1 MIHTPGPE
9 CLRSQDLVIGSGPGG
24 AITAALLAE
33 AGRDVAILEEGRCLP
48 LESCEPFSIA
58 EVLQKYRCGGLN
70 PAFGRPTIALAEGCC
85 AGGGSEINGAL
96 YHRTPEEVLALWR
109 ERYEV
114 RDLGPTEMEPHFRFC
129 EEALSVCLT
138 PGETPAA
145 SRKLLE
151 GADSLGWRAME
162 VPRCFHYDGG
172 AGPDGSPLG
181 TRQSMTKT
189 FLPRAIS
196 AGARLVT
203 ETRAVV
209 LDRQH
214 GRWNVTLARRDGG
227 VAETSAPTTA
237 VADAVF
243 VCGGAVETP
252 ALLRRSGIT
261 RHIGNSLALHPTVKV
276 AARFPEEVNHEHLG
290 VPVHQVRE
298 FAPQMSLGCS
308 VSSLPY
314 LMLGTA
320 DYPEHRE
327 RIRGQWRQ
335 MAVYYAMIAGPGSG
349 TVRNAGPGRQPN
361 ALVRYGL
368 SSDDLRQLGLGLRR
382 LCRLLF
388 AAGAVELYPSISG
401 MPPLRGEDD
410 LSLLPAQ
417 LPADR
422 TSLMTVHLFSS
433 CPMGDNR
440 ALCAADSFG
449 RVHGVP
455 NLFLH
460 DASLLCTAPGVN
472 PQGSIMALA
481 RRNTQHYLET
491 R

>member
-1 MIHTPGPE
+1 MIHAPGPE
-9 CLRSQDLVIGSGPGG
+9 SLRCQDLVIGSGPGG
-24 AITAALLAE
+24 ALTAALLAE
-33 AGRDVAILEEGRCLP
+33 AGRDVLILEEGRCLP

-58 EVLQKYRCGGLN
+58 EILQKYRSGGLN
-70 PAFGRPTIALAEGCC
+70 PAFGRPKIALAEGCC
-85 AGGGSEINGAL
+85 AGGGSEINAAL
-96 YHRTPEEVLALWR
+96 YHRTPEEMLALWSK
-109 ERYEV
+109 RYEV
-114 RDLGPTEMEPHFRFC
+114 RDLGPAEMEPHFRFC

-145 SRKLLE
+145 SRKLAE
-151 GADSLGWRAME
+151 GAAWLGWRAME
-162 VPRCFHYDGG
+162 VPRCFRYDGG

-203 ETRAVV
+203 ETRAVT
-209 LDRQH
+209 LDHQH
-214 GRWNVTLARRDGG
+214 GRWNVTLARKDGAAG
-227 VAETSAPTTA
+227 PAAA
-237 VADAVF
+237 IADSVF
-243 VCGGAVETP
+243 VCGGATETP

-261 RHIGNSLALHPTVKV
+261 RHIGDSLALHPTVKV
-276 AARFPEEVNHEHLG
+276 VARFREEVNHEYLG

-298 FAPQMSLGCS
+298 FAPQMTLGCS

-320 DYPEHRE
+320 DYPGHRE
-327 RIRGQWRQ
+327 RIRAEWRQ
-335 MAVYYAMIAGPGSG
+335 MAVYYAMIAGPSSG
-349 TVRNAGPGRQPN
+349 TVRNAGPGEWPN
-361 ALVRYGL
+361 ALVRYRL
-368 SSDDLRQLGLGLRR
+368 SPADLRALGLGLRR

-401 MPPLRGEDD
+401 LPPLRSEDD
-410 LSLLPAQ
+410 LSRLPEE

-422 TSLMTVHLFSS
+422 TSLMSVHLFSS
-433 CPMGDNR
+433 CPMGENR

-472 PQGSIMALA
+472 SQGSIMALA
-481 RRNTQHYLET
+481 RRNTLHYLET

>member
-1 MIHTPGPE
+1 MIQAPGPSS
-9 CLRSQDLVIGSGPGG
+9 LRCQDLVIGSGPGG

-33 AGRDVAILEEGRCLP
+33 AGRDVLILEEGPCLP
-48 LESCEPFSIA
+48 LDSCEPFGIQ
-58 EVLQKYRCGGLN
+58 EVLQKYRYGGLN
-70 PAFGRPTIALAEGCC
+70 PALGRPKIALAEGCC
-85 AGGGSEINGAL
+85 AGGGSEINSAL
-96 YHRTPEEVLALWR
+96 YHRTPEEILALWR
-109 ERYEV
+109 DRYGV
-114 RDLGPTEMEPHFRFC
+114 RDAGPAEMEPHFRYC

-138 PGETPAA
+138 PGQTPAA

-151 GADSLGWRAME
+151 GADSLGWRALE
-162 VPRCFHYDGG
+162 VPRCFRYHGTG
-172 AGPDGSPLG
+172 QDGSPLG
-181 TRQSMTKT
+181 TRQSMTQT

-196 AGARLVT
+196 AGARLVAD
-203 ETRAVV
+203 TRALL

-214 GRWNVTLARRDGG
+214 GRWNVTLSRNGG
-227 VAETSAPTTA
+227 AI
-237 VADAVF
+237 ADAVF

-261 RHIGNSLALHPTVKV
+261 RNIGDTLALHPTVKV

-298 FAPQMSLGCS
+298 FAPHMSLGCS

-320 DYPEHRE
+320 DYPERRHL
-327 RIRGQWRQ
+327 IRSQWRN
-335 MAVYYAMIAGPGSG
+335 MAVYYAMIAGPPAGA
-349 TVRNAGPGRQPN
+349 VRNAGPN
-361 ALVRYGL
+361 ALVRYRL
-368 SSDDLRQLGLGLRR
+368 SRADLRQLSLGLRR

-388 AAGAVELYPSISG
+388 AAGAVELYPSVSG
-401 MPPLRGEDD
+401 LPPLRTEDD
-410 LSLLPAQ
+410 LSLIPAE

-433 CPMGDNR
+433 CPMGESR

-449 RVHGVP
+449 QVHGVP
-455 NLFLH
+455 NLFIH

-481 RRNTQHYLET
+481 RRNTLHYLET